1 MIKGSSFNCVTQSIC
16 IQYDKSDT
24 SDKMCSGKQTE
35 EEKEIQQHRSDDPGD
50 KYFHNRDI
58 FIWKFATQWLK
69 AKRIN
74 DECEGLWRI
83 HDDLYDLTGWEK
95 HHPGKTVS

>member
-1 MIKGSSFNCVTQSIC
+1 
-16 IQYDKSDT
+16 
-24 SDKMCSGKQTE
+24 MCSGKKSE
-35 EEKEIQQHRSDDPGD
+35 ENEIQQHSSDDPGD

-83 HDDLYDLTGWEK
+83 HDDGLLVVEILPSTIFSCSVVYIVHYLPQSIEA
-95 HHPGKTVS
+95 PGV